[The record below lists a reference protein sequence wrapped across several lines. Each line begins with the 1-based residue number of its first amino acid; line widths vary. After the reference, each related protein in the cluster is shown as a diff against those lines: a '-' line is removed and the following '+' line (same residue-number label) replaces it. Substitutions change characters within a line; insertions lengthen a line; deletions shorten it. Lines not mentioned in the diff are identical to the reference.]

1 MFFIPRNAYS
11 TLYRPAPGE
20 RSARHAHRGKP
31 PTPSVWHRRAHHPL
45 KLRGS
50 VGSRRTAERSP
61 ECAPLPLLC
70 RTSTSLGACG
80 WSTGCLVLSSVR
92 GLQMNVCWING
103 ARRLVERSHEC
114 TRRSDQTISMHTR
127 RSYRVWM
134 GLSPSIELNHA
145 NGKSLCMPR
154 RIAQKP
160 QRIATSPALRRKSG
174 SQQAAVLE
182 NAAKGA
188 LYRKSSRFA
197 ASGCASEPLAPRRPT
212 SGRRESSRSAADA
225 SVRG

>member
-1 MFFIPRNAYS
+1 MS
-11 TLYRPAPGE
+11 TR
-20 RSARHAHRGKP
+20 RGA
-31 PTPSVWHRRAHHPL
+31 S
-45 KLRGS
+45 
-50 VGSRRTAERSP
+50 
-61 ECAPLPLLC
+61 
-70 RTSTSLGACG
+70 G

-92 GLQMNVCWING
+92 GLQMNVCRING
-103 ARRLVERSHEC
+103 AQHLVERSHEC
-114 TRRSDQTISMHTR
+114 PRRSDQTISMRALHP
-127 RSYRVWM
+127 YRVWM

-197 ASGCASEPLAPRRPT
+197 ASGGASEAT
-212 SGRRESSRSAADA
+212 GEWAGERSAADA
-225 SVRG
+225 SLGGANMKNNAFMASSAQSRSRPLAGRDFVTTG